1 MYSSQ
6 LQQVMEI
13 VKAEEKQIV
22 SILYNIYGLTADENL
37 IVEQT
42 NK

>member
-6 LQQVMEI
+6 RQQVMEI
-13 VKAEEKQIV
+13 VKAEEKQID

-37 IVEQT
+37 IVEQA

>member
-13 VKAEEKQIV
+13 VKAEEKQID

-37 IVEQT
+37 IV
-42 NK
+42 